1 MGPGPHEFC
10 SIGTLLVP
18 LLKQQ
23 ADSEVKAPIAA
34 STPLPFRQP
43 SKELLTHLWTLAR
56 YLVLV

>member
-1 MGPGPHEFC
+1 M
-10 SIGTLLVP
+10 P

-23 ADSEVKAPIAA
+23 ADSEIKAPIAA
-34 STPLPFRQP
+34 STLLPFRQP